1 MLKDKILESR
11 ALPYTVALI
20 LLAAMMLPIYWTVVT
35 AFKPDMETY
44 VFPPVYFPRHPSI
57 TPFKLLFL
65 DYPFGSYL
73 KNSVI
78 VTAVTTT
85 IVTITGMFAAYGI
98 SQYRFKGGNLVLY
111 ALLATRIIPPLSL
124 LLPFF
129 ILVSRLGLV
138 DTLPSMIIANIY
150 LTYPFAVLIMKSFFD
165 TFPRELIDAAIVDG
179 CSRTGAFLK
188 VVLPVGASAIAASA
202 IITYLWTWN
211 EFIYAFVFTA
221 TPAAQPMTVGVF
233 DCVGDIFVNWNQMC
247 AGALMAALPGIIF
260 VLVAQK
266 YVVKGLTAG
275 ALKF

>member
-35 AFKPDMETY
+35 AFKPDLETY

-57 TPFKLLFL
+57 VPFKLLFQ